1 MFTQQFIGN
10 QICFVSG
17 YCFRSARKF
26 PLANKGCKS
35 LGKRKVRI
43 QLCFW
48 NESRS
53 KMPAVLFGYTEFF
66 VMTNRNS
73 MPEQAIV
80 LPLFS
85 KVNVKLKQSQMSN

>member
-10 QICFVSG
+10 QICFVSD
-17 YCFRSARKF
+17 YCFRSAGKF

-35 LGKRKVRI
+35 LERVRI
-43 QLCFW
+43 HLCFW

-53 KMPAVLFGYTEFF
+53 KMPAVLFGYTVFF

-73 MPEQAIV
+73 MPEQAIAF
-80 LPLFS
+80 PLFS
-85 KVNVKLKQSQMSN
+85 KVNVKMKQSQMPY